1 MTCPCTGCLF
11 CSRLSEPLREPL
23 LSSRDIANSPL
34 PHHNGTKGLNMKEKQ
49 TDLFLTT
56 TSLPACREEQKDM
69 ITILFNNS
77 ITIWNGQIHKA
88 KQGREK
94 ITSMAALGKYSHMK
108 FSSLLGEVRKKPH
121 GLGRN

>member
-1 MTCPCTGCLF
+1 MAAKQDGVAA
-11 CSRLSEPLREPL
+11 EPYPQYC
-23 LSSRDIANSPL
+23 NP
-34 PHHNGTKGLNMKEKQ
+34 T
-49 TDLFLTT
+49 
-56 TSLPACREEQKDM
+56 EEQKDM

-77 ITIWNGQIHKA
+77 ITVWNGQIHKA